1 MANGISGLLNNSR
14 SSLQAQQTA
23 IRVIGE
29 NIANVNTEGY
39 TRRIAGLESIA
50 LNSQGGDISFG
61 QGVDVGSITRELDTL
76 LESALGD
83 RISAFNAAQVRESY
97 LSRAEAPFALDS
109 ISGNIGE
116 KLNDFFSALDDL
128 AVNPADIALRQAVI
142 DQGESLVNS
151 IHVTYDTVAGLQ
163 QEAND
168 RVGLLVEDVNRLS
181 GEIAELNL
189 QINASEVGNQQNLPL
204 RDQRDARIRE
214 LSELIGVS
222 ALEDSDGNMQVTLAN
237 GFALVSGS
245 TSREL
250 DFVTDPTFAPVG
262 GYGPALNGSALGHIV
277 FDYDPNGVGS
287 HLDLTRIA
295 AAGGG
300 EIGGLLSFRGVQ
312 DNSVGQDAFDP
323 VGDAVTIASGV
334 EAITRDLLT
343 RFNARYIGSPVDG
356 DTSNGVFDS
365 SAVDLEGNP
374 PPPFGLFD
382 FVRPDGNPLDI
393 GGAGAGLPG
402 LDDLND
408 AVTTGGVI
416 NFASIINFAPDE
428 PQEIAAARDLNTAS
442 SAVDWGE
449 GDNTILISVL
459 NERDVDR
466 DYSVFMLGGLNDVS
480 TIDELYDS
488 TVTTVG
494 SLTRTAINNRELE
507 EDRVAQLEAQKAA
520 KSGVSLD
527 EEFARLINFQRAFQG
542 SARMIGVADEL
553 LAEVIGLL
561 G

>member
-14 SSLQAQQTA
+14 SSLQAQQSA

-61 QGVDVGSITRELDTL
+61 QGVNIGSISREVDRF

-83 RISAFNAAQVRESY
+83 RLSAFSAAQIREN
-97 LSRAEAPFALDS
+97 LLNRAQAPFALDS
-109 ISGNIGE
+109 VSGNVGQ

-128 AVNPADIALRQAVI
+128 AVNPADIALRQSVI
-142 DQGESLVNS
+142 DQGESLVNA
-151 IHVTYDTVAGLQ
+151 IHVTYDTVASLQ
-163 QEAND
+163 QEAD
-168 RVGLLVEDVNRLS
+168 GRIGILIQDVNRIS
-181 GEIAELNL
+181 GEIADLNL
-189 QINASEVGNQQNLPL
+189 QINASESGDQQNLPL
-204 RDQRDARIRE
+204 RDKRDALVRD

-222 ALEDSDGNMQVTLAN
+222 TLEDSDGNLQVSLAN

-250 DFVTDPTFAPVG
+250 EFVTDPTFAPPG
-262 GYGPALNGSALGHIV
+262 GYPTGLNGFGMGHIV
-277 FDYDPNGVGS
+277 FDYDPSGAGS
-287 HLDLTRIA
+287 HLGLTNII

-312 DNSVGQDAFDP
+312 DAADSTPFDA
-323 VGDAVTIASGV
+323 VGDAVTIASSV
-334 EAITRDLLT
+334 EAISRDLLT
-343 RFNARYIGSPVDG
+343 RFNSRYIGSPNDG
-356 DTSNGVFDS
+356 DNTIAGFQS
-365 SAVDLEGNP
+365 SAVDLNGLNP
-374 PPPFGLFD
+374 AVFGLFD
-382 FVRPDGNPLDI
+382 FVRPDAAALDADGN
-393 GGAGAGLPG
+393 GLPG
-402 LDDLND
+402 PADLND
-408 AVTTGGVI
+408 AVTVGGVVS
-416 NFASIINFAPDE
+416 FASIINFVPDE
-428 PQEIAAARDLNTAS
+428 PQDIAAASD
-442 SAVDWGE
+442 VDPGNGIEFGE
-449 GDNTILISVL
+449 GDNSILISIL
-459 NERDVDR
+459 NERKVDR
-466 DYSVFMLGGLNDVS
+466 DYGAAFGIPAINDVS

-488 TVTTVG
+488 SVTTIG
-494 SLTRTAINNRELE
+494 SLTRVAINTRELE
-507 EDRVAQLEAQKAA
+507 GDRVEQLENEKAQ

-542 SARMIGVADEL
+542 SARMVGVADDL